1 MKKLIFHTLFLVLA
15 LTIVNNAQ
23 AQFNYKK
30 KAGPATKDTIA
41 AKPVEV
47 APVVVSTVAIDTNI
61 KSTKTVDT
69 TMVGG
74 FNANNIKSLR
84 PNYGI
89 FTENNTRKAVQQRTP
104 MA

>member
-15 LTIVNNAQ
+15 LTIVNKAQ

-47 APVVVSTVAIDTNI
+47 APVVVSRLLLIPI
-61 KSTKTVDT
+61 
-69 TMVGG
+69 
-74 FNANNIKSLR
+74 
-84 PNYGI
+84 
-89 FTENNTRKAVQQRTP
+89 
-104 MA
+104 